1 MEFKHFSVM
10 ADEVMEGLN
19 IKQNGV
25 YLDCTVGGAG
35 HSSLIA
41 QNLKNGK
48 LFCVDKDEDALKV
61 SKERLKSFDFIS
73 FIKSDYKNLESEL
86 LFEQFDGILIDLG
99 VSSYQ
104 IDNASRGFS
113 FNNDGPLDMRMDK
126 KQKLDAKFVVNNY
139 SEKNLEKILF
149 EYGEES
155 YAKSIVK
162 GIVSYRQNAQIK
174 TTFELKNII
183 DKSVPAKYRFQG
195 AYKKTFQAIRIE
207 VNNELSGLETA
218 IEYLISKLNKGG
230 RIVILTFHSLEDRIV
245 KNVFKKCST
254 QCLCPP
260 KTPICICG
268 HKAQIKLINKKPILA
283 SELELKNNS
292 RSASAKLRIA
302 EKL

>member
-1 MEFKHFSVM
+1 MS
-10 ADEVMEGLN
+10 DEVMEGLN

-61 SKERLKSFDFIS
+61 SKERLKSFDFVS

-139 SEKNLEKILF
+139 SEKDLEKILF
-149 EYGEES
+149 QKQ
-155 YAKSIVK
+155 AL
-162 GIVSYRQNAQIK
+162 AQI
-174 TTFELKNII
+174 
-183 DKSVPAKYRFQG
+183 
-195 AYKKTFQAIRIE
+195 
-207 VNNELSGLETA
+207 
-218 IEYLISKLNKGG
+218 
-230 RIVILTFHSLEDRIV
+230 
-245 KNVFKKCST
+245 
-254 QCLCPP
+254 
-260 KTPICICG
+260 
-268 HKAQIKLINKKPILA
+268 
-283 SELELKNNS
+283 
-292 RSASAKLRIA
+292 
-302 EKL
+302 